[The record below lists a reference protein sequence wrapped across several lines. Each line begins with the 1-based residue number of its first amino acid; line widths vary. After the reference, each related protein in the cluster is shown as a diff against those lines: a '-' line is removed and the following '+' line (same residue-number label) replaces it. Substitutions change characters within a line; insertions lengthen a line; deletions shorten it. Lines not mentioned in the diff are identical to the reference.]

1 MRRLLIKWILKVL
14 YRVKVEGSVPDKLP
28 ERLVVIS
35 NHQSFLDA
43 FVVGAFLPLKP
54 TWVVHTDIWAKWYFR
69 ILISWQSCVVV
80 DTARPQAIRTLVRE
94 IEKGKPVVIFPEGR
108 LTVTGSLMKVYDG
121 PAFLA
126 AKTGAAILPVSISG
140 TIYTAFT
147 RLKPPFP
154 RKTFPRVRL
163 TVFPLEYIP
172 MPEARTGRL
181 RRQIASRQMRR
192 LLERTRFQ
200 SRHRPTLFEA
210 FLDAIELY
218 GPDTVMLDDVRRR
231 EQTFGF
237 LLKAALALG
246 RLASKLAAEGE
257 TIGVLL
263 PNTDATVAL
272 LFGMFG
278 ARRIPAM
285 LNYAAGAEGLKTAC
299 TAAEIRTV
307 ITSRE
312 FLEKA
317 RLTDKVS
324 RLTGVELIYLEDLRA
339 RFGLLDKL
347 WLVGWALRR
356 PRRVAKPARPD
367 DAAIMLFTSGSE
379 GMPKGVVLSHDS
391 ILANVEQIR
400 AVIEFSNRD
409 KFMTAL
415 PMFHSFGLTAGVLL
429 PLVSGCRLFL
439 YPSPLHFRMIPEL
452 TYDQD
457 CTVLFG
463 TPAFL
468 GKYGLVANP
477 YDFYKVRYVVAGA
490 EKLSDEIRQL
500 YHEKF
505 GIRIL
510 EGYGATE
517 CSPVLSVNTP
527 FACKSGTVGMLLPGI
542 EHRLV
547 PVEGIPEGGELHVR
561 GPNLMLGYLRHTR
574 PGVLEPP
581 SSEVG
586 EGWYDTGDVV
596 EIDADGFVRITA
608 RLRRFVK
615 VAGEMVSL
623 EIAERIAK
631 AASSKLP
638 SAATSRER
646 PGRGEEIVLFTQD
659 PALNKQHLV
668 AAARETGLPELA
680 VARRVVHVD
689 KLPLLGTGKC
699 DYVKLKSMAG
709 AL

>member
-1 MRRLLIKWILKVL
+1 
-14 YRVKVEGSVPDKLP
+14 
-28 ERLVVIS
+28 
-35 NHQSFLDA
+35 
-43 FVVGAFLPLKP
+43 
-54 TWVVHTDIWAKWYFR
+54 
-69 ILISWQSCVVV
+69 
-80 DTARPQAIRTLVRE
+80 
-94 IEKGKPVVIFPEGR
+94 
-108 LTVTGSLMKVYDG
+108 
-121 PAFLA
+121 
-126 AKTGAAILPVSISG
+126 
-140 TIYTAFT
+140 
-147 RLKPPFP
+147 
-154 RKTFPRVRL
+154 
-163 TVFPLEYIP
+163 

-257 TIGVLL
+257 TVGVLL
-263 PNTDATVAL
+263 PNTGATVAL

-317 RLTDKVS
+317 RLTDKVA

-490 EKLSDEIRQL
+490 EKLTDEIRQL

-631 AASSKLP
+631 AASSKAL

-659 PALNKQHLV
+659 PALSKQHLV
-668 AAARETGLPELA
+668 AAARELGLPKLA